1 MRLRRVKKF
10 LTLNSKTTTIA
21 SIIMSQKKILLI
33 DDELDILEILTYNL
47 EKEGYEIHTAS
58 NGNEGIEVA
67 KKVLPD
73 LILLDVMMPEKDGIE
88 TCQDL
93 RKIKELQK
101 TLIVF
106 LSARS
111 EEFSQ
116 LAGFQAGANDYVVK
130 LIKPKI
136 LISKVNALLQLTSQI
151 SDSSKLIEIGD
162 LVIDKDNFRVSKA
175 GQQFLLPKKEFDLLY
190 LLASNTDKVFKREEI
205 LEKVWGNDVIVG
217 ERTIDVHIR
226 RLREKLGIN
235 TIQTL
240 KGIGYKLIV

>member
-1 MRLRRVKKF
+1 M
-10 LTLNSKTTTIA
+10 N
-21 SIIMSQKKILLI
+21 QKKILLI
-33 DDELDILEILTYNL
+33 DDEQDILEILSYNL
-47 EKEGYEIHTAS
+47 EKAGYDVYTAQ
-58 NGNEGIEVA
+58 NGNEGIGKA
-67 KKVLPD
+67 KEIVPD
-73 LILLDVMMPEKDGIE
+73 MILLDVMMPEKDGIE

-93 RKIKELQK
+93 RRIPELQK

-116 LAGFQAGANDYVVK
+116 LAGFQAGANDYIVK
-130 LIKPKI
+130 IIKPKI
-136 LISKVNALLQLTSQI
+136 LISKVNALLELTSNVYEAKQTVTA
-151 SDSSKLIEIGD
+151 GD
-162 LVIDKDNFRVSKA
+162 LSIDKDNFRVSKA

-190 LLASNTDKVFKREEI
+190 LLASNTNKVFKREEI

-226 RLREKLGIN
+226 RLREKLGIG

-240 KGIGYKLIV
+240 KGIGYKLVV

>member
-1 MRLRRVKKF
+1 MK
-10 LTLNSKTTTIA
+10 
-21 SIIMSQKKILLI
+21 QKKILLI
-33 DDELDILEILTYNL
+33 DDEQDILEILSYNL
-47 EKEGYEIHTAS
+47 EKEGYEVFTAT
-58 NGNEGIEVA
+58 NGNEGIEMA
-67 KKVLPD
+67 KQILPD

-130 LIKPKI
+130 IIKPKI
-136 LISKVNALLQLTSQI
+136 LISKINALLQLTSQV
-151 SDSSKLIEIGD
+151 SGSSKNIEIGD
-162 LVIDKDNFRVSKA
+162 LIIDKDIFRVSKA
-175 GQQFLLPKKEFDLLY
+175 GQLFMLPKKEFDLLY
-190 LLASNTDKVFKREEI
+190 LLASNTDKVFKRDEI

-240 KGIGYKLIV
+240 KGIGYKLVV

>member
-1 MRLRRVKKF
+1 MK
-10 LTLNSKTTTIA
+10 
-21 SIIMSQKKILLI
+21 QKKILLI
-33 DDELDILEILTYNL
+33 DDEQDILEILSYNL
-47 EKEGYEIHTAS
+47 EKEGYYVFTAT
-58 NGNEGIEVA
+58 NGNEGIQVA
-67 KKVLPD
+67 KEIIPD

-116 LAGFQAGANDYVVK
+116 LAGYQAGANDYIVK

-136 LISKVNALLQLTSQI
+136 LISKVNALLQLTSQV
-151 SDSSKLIEIGD
+151 SGSSKNIEIGD
-162 LVIDKDNFRVSKA
+162 LIIDKDNFRVSKA
-175 GQQFLLPKKEFDLLY
+175 GQLFMLPKKEFDLLY
-190 LLASNTDKVFKREEI
+190 LLASNTEKVFKRDEI

-235 TIQTL
+235 SIQTL
-240 KGIGYKLIV
+240 KGIGYKLVV

>member
-1 MRLRRVKKF
+1 M
-10 LTLNSKTTTIA
+10 N
-21 SIIMSQKKILLI
+21 QKKILLI
-33 DDELDILEILTYNL
+33 DDEQDILEILSYNL
-47 EKEGYEIHTAS
+47 EKAGYDVYTAQ
-58 NGNEGIEVA
+58 NGNEGIGKA
-67 KKVLPD
+67 KEIVPD
-73 LILLDVMMPEKDGIE
+73 MILLDVMMPEKDGIE

-93 RKIKELQK
+93 RRIPELQK

-116 LAGFQAGANDYVVK
+116 LAGFQAGANDYIVK
-130 LIKPKI
+130 IIKPKI
-136 LISKVNALLQLTSQI
+136 LISKVNALLELTSNVYEAKQTVTA
-151 SDSSKLIEIGD
+151 GD
-162 LVIDKDNFRVSKA
+162 LSIDKDNFRVSKA

-190 LLASNTDKVFKREEI
+190 LLASNTNKVFKREEI

-226 RLREKLGIN
+226 RLREKLGIA

-240 KGIGYKLIV
+240 KGIGYKLEV

>member
-1 MRLRRVKKF
+1 MNR
-10 LTLNSKTTTIA
+10 
-21 SIIMSQKKILLI
+21 KKILLV
-33 DDELDILEILTYNL
+33 DDEQDILEIISYNL
-47 EKEGYEIHTAS
+47 EKEGYHVFTAS
-58 NGNEGIEVA
+58 NGNDGIA
-67 KKVLPD
+67 KAKEILPD

-88 TCQDL
+88 TCQEL

-116 LAGFQAGANDYVVK
+116 LAGYQAGANDYIVK
-130 LIKPKI
+130 LIKPKV
-136 LISKVNALLQLTSQI
+136 LVSKVAALLQLGAQSQENYNY
-151 SDSSKLIEIGD
+151 IEIGD
-162 LVIDKDNFRVSKA
+162 LIIDKDNFKVSK
-175 GQQFLLPKKEFDLLY
+175 GKEEFLLPKKEFDLLY

-240 KGIGYKLIV
+240 KGIGYKLVV

>member
-1 MRLRRVKKF
+1 MINFDQQKSKM
-10 LTLNSKTTTIA
+10 NS
-21 SIIMSQKKILLI
+21 KKILLI
-33 DDELDILEILTYNL
+33 DDEMDILEILSYNL
-47 EKEGYEIHTAS
+47 EKEGYDIYTAT
-58 NGNEGIEVA
+58 NGKEGIVMA
-67 KKVLPD
+67 KEILPD

-88 TCQDL
+88 TCQEL

-116 LAGFQAGANDYVVK
+116 LAGFQAGANDYIVK

-136 LISKVNALLQLTSQI
+136 LISKVNALLQLTSQV
-151 SDSSKLIEIGD
+151 SDTSKHIEIGD
-162 LVIDKDNFRVSKA
+162 LIIDKDNFRVSKG

-190 LLASNTDKVFKREEI
+190 LLASNTEKVFKREEI

>member
-1 MRLRRVKKF
+1 MK
-10 LTLNSKTTTIA
+10 
-21 SIIMSQKKILLI
+21 QKKILLI
-33 DDELDILEILTYNL
+33 DDEQDILEILSYNL
-47 EKEGYEIHTAS
+47 EKEGYQVSTAS
-58 NGNEGIEVA
+58 NGNEGIEKA
-67 KKVLPD
+67 KEINPD

-116 LAGFQAGANDYVVK
+116 LAGYEAGANDYIVK
-130 LIKPKI
+130 LIKPKV
-136 LISKVNALLQLTSQI
+136 LISKVNALLKLTSQNF
-151 SDSSKLIEIGD
+151 DSSQNIEIGD
-162 LVIDKDNFRVSKA
+162 LKINKDNFRVSKN
-175 GQQFLLPKKEFDLLY
+175 GQQLMLPKKEFDLLY
-190 LLASNTDKVFKREEI
+190 LLASHTEKVFTRDEI
-205 LEKVWGNDVIVG
+205 LEKVWGNEVVVG
-217 ERTIDVHIR
+217 ERTIDVHVR

-240 KGIGYKLIV
+240 KGIGYRLVV

>member
-1 MRLRRVKKF
+1 MK
-10 LTLNSKTTTIA
+10 
-21 SIIMSQKKILLI
+21 QKKILLI
-33 DDELDILEILTYNL
+33 DDEQDILEILSYNL
-47 EKEGYEIHTAS
+47 EKEGYEVFTAT
-58 NGNEGIEVA
+58 NGNEGIEMA
-67 KKVLPD
+67 KQILPA
-73 LILLDVMMPEKDGIE
+73 LIILDVMMPEKDGIE

-116 LAGFQAGANDYVVK
+116 LAGFQAGANDYIVK
-130 LIKPKI
+130 IIKPKV
-136 LISKVNALLQLTSQI
+136 LISKVNALLQLTSQV
-151 SDSSKLIEIGD
+151 SGSSKNIEIGD
-162 LVIDKDNFRVSKA
+162 LIIDKDIFRVSKA
-175 GQQFLLPKKEFDLLY
+175 GQLFMLPKKEFDLLY
-190 LLASNTDKVFKREEI
+190 LLASNTDKVFKRDEI

-240 KGIGYKLIV
+240 KGIGYKLVV

>member
-1 MRLRRVKKF
+1 MNR
-10 LTLNSKTTTIA
+10 
-21 SIIMSQKKILLI
+21 KKILLV
-33 DDELDILEILTYNL
+33 DDEQDILEIISYNL
-47 EKEGYEIHTAS
+47 EKEGYHVFTAS
-58 NGNEGIEVA
+58 NGNEGIA
-67 KKVLPD
+67 KAKEILPD

-88 TCQDL
+88 TCQEL

-116 LAGFQAGANDYVVK
+116 LAGYQAGANDYIVK
-130 LIKPKI
+130 LIKPKV
-136 LISKVNALLQLTSQI
+136 LVSKVAALLQLGAQSQEN
-151 SDSSKLIEIGD
+151 SNYIEIGD
-162 LVIDKDNFRVSKA
+162 LIIDKDNFKVSK
-175 GQQFLLPKKEFDLLY
+175 GKEEFLLPKKEFDLLY

-226 RLREKLGIN
+226 RLREKLGIK

-240 KGIGYKLIV
+240 KGIGYKLVV

>member
-1 MRLRRVKKF
+1 MK
-10 LTLNSKTTTIA
+10 
-21 SIIMSQKKILLI
+21 QKKILLI
-33 DDELDILEILTYNL
+33 DDEQDILEILSYNL
-47 EKEGYEIHTAS
+47 EKEGYYVFTAT
-58 NGNEGIEVA
+58 NGNEGIQVA
-67 KKVLPD
+67 KEIIPD

-116 LAGFQAGANDYVVK
+116 LVGYQAGANDYIVK

-136 LISKVNALLQLTSQI
+136 LISKVNALLQLTSQV
-151 SDSSKLIEIGD
+151 SGSSKNIEIGD
-162 LVIDKDNFRVSKA
+162 LMIDKDNFRVSKA
-175 GQQFLLPKKEFDLLY
+175 GQLFMLPKKEFDLLY
-190 LLASNTDKVFKREEI
+190 LLASNTEKVFKRDEI

-235 TIQTL
+235 SIQTL
-240 KGIGYKLIV
+240 KGIGYKLVV

>member
-1 MRLRRVKKF
+1 MHK
-10 LTLNSKTTTIA
+10 
-21 SIIMSQKKILLI
+21 KKILLI
-33 DDELDILEILTYNL
+33 DDEVDILEIMSYNL
-47 EKEGYEIHTAS
+47 EKEGYLVTTAT
-58 NGNEGIEVA
+58 NGNDGIEKA
-67 KKVLPD
+67 KEMIPD

-88 TCQDL
+88 TCQELRLIKDL
-93 RKIKELQK
+93 QN

-130 LIKPKI
+130 VIKPRI
-136 LISKVNALLQLTSQI
+136 LISKINALLQLTSNVGKNANVI
-151 SDSSKLIEIGD
+151 AIGD
-162 LVIDKDNFRVSKA
+162 LKIDKDNVKVTKS
-175 GQQFLLPKKEFDLLY
+175 GQHFLLPKKEFDLLY
-190 LLASNTDKVFKREEI
+190 LLASNTEKVFKREEI
-205 LEKVWGNDVIVG
+205 LERVWGNDVVVG

-240 KGIGYKLIV
+240 KGIGYKLVV

>member
-1 MRLRRVKKF
+1 M
-10 LTLNSKTTTIA
+10 N
-21 SIIMSQKKILLI
+21 QKKILLI
-33 DDELDILEILTYNL
+33 DDEEDILEIISYNL
-47 EKEGYEIHTAS
+47 EKEGYLVTTAN
-58 NGNEGIEVA
+58 NGNEGLIKA
-67 KKVLPD
+67 KELIPD

-88 TCQDL
+88 TCQEL
-93 RKIKELQK
+93 RQIKELQN

-130 LIKPKI
+130 IIKPKI
-136 LISKVNALLQLTSQI
+136 LISKINALLQLTSKV
-151 SDSSKLIEIGD
+151 SNDAKVLTIGD
-162 LVIDKDNFRVSKA
+162 LVIDKDNVKVTKN
-175 GQQFLLPKKEFDLLY
+175 GQHFLLPKKEFDLLY
-190 LLASNTDKVFKREEI
+190 LLASNTEKVFKREEI
-205 LEKVWGNDVIVG
+205 LEKVWGNDVVVG

-240 KGIGYKLIV
+240 KGIGYKLVV